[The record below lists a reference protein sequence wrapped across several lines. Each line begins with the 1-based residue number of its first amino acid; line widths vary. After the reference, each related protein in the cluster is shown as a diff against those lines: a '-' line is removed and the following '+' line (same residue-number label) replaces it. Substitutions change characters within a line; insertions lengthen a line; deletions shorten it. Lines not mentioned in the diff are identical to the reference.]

1 MKARRRVVSSSASSR
16 RAPLPR
22 PKRTPTVRRIKSAIV
37 PIEVVRPRT
46 QSVVAIQAP
55 KAPPPPAGA
64 APPAEIDLSVD
75 LGRGLVLRNPLIA
88 ASGPYGYGVEEA
100 NLVALDRLGAI
111 VTRTTTLRPRTGGSS
126 VRPRIVEVAGGIVSG
141 VGLPNPGIE
150 AVLERYATTWAR
162 WDVPVILSI
171 GGDALGDVVAL
182 VNLLEG
188 DSGIAGLELNLSSAD
203 RAGSFV
209 SAVRRATDLPLIAKL
224 PWIDDSR
231 AVARAV
237 ADAGADAIAAIN
249 AVPGLAVG
257 SDRSAPAFDAGAG
270 LLSGP
275 AIRPIGLRVV
285 SEVVQAVS
293 IPVIGIGGVSRLDD
307 VLDYLAV
314 GASAVGVATAALAE
328 PDLPVRL
335 GAALLAHCQT
345 EGTSSLASLVG
356 TARSR
361 RRKRGS

>member
-37 PIEVVRPRT
+37 PIEVVRPRPP
-46 QSVVAIQAP
+46 SVAAVQAP
-55 KAPPPPAGA
+55 KATPSHAEPAPA
-64 APPAEIDLSVD
+64 AEIDLSVD

-88 ASGPYGYGVEEA
+88 ASGPYGYGVEVA
-100 NLVALDRLGAI
+100 DLVAFDRLGAI
-111 VTRTTTLRPRTGGSS
+111 VTRTTTFRPSLGGPSA
-126 VRPRIVEVAGGIVSG
+126 RPRIVEVAGGIVSG

-150 AVLERYATTWAR
+150 VVLERYAPTWAR
-162 WDVPVILSI
+162 WDIPVILSI
-171 GGDALGDVVAL
+171 GGEALGDVVAL

-188 DSGIAGLELNLSSAD
+188 EPGIAGLELNLSSSD
-203 RAGSFV
+203 RAGAVV

-224 PWIDDSR
+224 PWTDDIRS
-231 AVARAV
+231 VARAV

-249 AVPGLAVG
+249 AVPALAVG
-257 SDRSAPAFDAGAG
+257 LGTGAG

-275 AIRPIGLRVV
+275 AILPIGLHVV
-285 SEVVQAVS
+285 SEVVQAVG
-293 IPVIGIGGVSRLDD
+293 IPVIGIGGVRRLDD

-314 GASAVGVATAALAE
+314 GASAVGVGTAALAE

-335 GAALLAHCQT
+335 AAALAAYSRAA
-345 EGTSSLASLVG
+345 GIASAGELVG
-356 TARSR
+356 TAKPP
-361 RRKRGS
+361 RKRRTS